1 MLFII
6 LTILSLVGF
15 TYLLRVGEGDWGFAV
30 ACFFVVFVTT
40 MSIQAGNGFTDYPYF
55 VKEKAEINTVEKN
68 VDLIRSSRYE
78 CTASPRAILNGSIEN
93 MKQSTIL
100 SEYISKLIEKKA
112 NYNSELI
119 NSKFYKDYALYW
131 FVGGGIFISDKV
143 LELELLE

>member
-15 TYLLRVGEGDWGFAV
+15 IYLFKVGEGDWGFTV
-30 ACFFVVFVTT
+30 ACFFVAFVTT
-40 MSIQAGNGFTDYPYF
+40 MSIQAGNGFTDCPYF
-55 VKEKAEINTVEKN
+55 VKEKAEINMVEKN
-68 VDLIRSSRYE
+68 VDRIRSSRYE

-112 NYNSELI
+112 KYNSNLI
-119 NSKFYKDYALYW
+119 NSQLYKTEFMYW
-131 FVGGGIFISDKV
+131 FVGGGMFISDKV